1 MKHILTAAA
10 VAMTIATPA
19 SADWQPPPRW
29 HPMVHRNHL
38 TGEATIYQPL
48 PGNPYTRD
56 YNAPTMRVRPD
67 GTAYQTVPGNPYLR
81 DWTMPPI
88 DLGDSIDHGYEDE

>member
-1 MKHILTAAA
+1 MTKRRTLIA
-10 VAMTIATPA
+10 VALALPLLATQA

-38 TGEATIYQPL
+38 TGETTIYQPL
-48 PGNPYTRD
+48 PGDPYTRD
-56 YNAPTMRVRPD
+56 YSAPTMRVQPD
-67 GTAYQTVPGNPYLR
+67 GMMYQTLPGNRSR

-88 DLGDSIDHGYEDE
+88 DLDYGHED